1 MIDTV
6 IFDLDGLLI
15 DSEYSFY
22 KMDEN
27 FLRRYDKTFSLDDY
41 VKYHCG
47 KTVIDNISLFIKKY
61 YLPISL
67 DEGLKIINED
77 IQKDIDRG
85 IPLKKGAKELLDY
98 LKENRY
104 KIVLATS
111 STKERALTLLEKDQ
125 VLDYFDGYVF
135 GSDVK
140 HGKPYPDVFL
150 KAADIVD
157 SDPKKCLVLEDS
169 EAGIKAAYNAHI
181 KVICI
186 PDLKMPDND
195 HQKLLEA
202 MLPSLDEV
210 ITYLKK
216 DV

>member
-169 EAGIKAAYNAHI
+169 EAGIKAAYDAHI

>member
-85 IPLKKGAKELLDY
+85 IPLKKGTKELLDY

-140 HGKPYPDVFL
+140 RGKPYPDIFL

>member
-61 YLPISL
+61 DLPISL

-125 VLDYFDGYVF
+125 VLDYFDCYVF

-169 EAGIKAAYNAHI
+169 EAGIKAAYDAHI

-210 ITYLKK
+210 LSPI
-216 DV
+216 

>member
-22 KMDEN
+22 KMDES
-27 FLRRYDKTFSLDDY
+27 FLKRYDKTFSLDDY
-41 VKYHCG
+41 VKHHCG

>member
-195 HQKLLEA
+195 HQELLEA